1 MTEKVGHTAAAVTKG
16 GYFAELDKAID
27 ARKDSGSS
35 TAAVQRFLGGESG
48 VDTLVDDLNLA
59 AARGEKVTFS
69 DQMLANALEQVPGL
83 TKANAA
89 IILAKAKDVKART
102 AKARAGAEQGKQI
115 RQALMAKTRE
125 GLPKL
130 PDRQQT
136 YVQRIAALRE
146 QHKRESGSPI
156 VGESPEAPITPA
168 PAEKLIG

>member
-48 VDTLVDDLNLA
+48 VGTFVDDLNRA

-69 DQMLANALEQVPGL
+69 DKLLANALEQVPGL
-83 TKANAA
+83 TEATAD
-89 IILAKAKDVKART
+89 IIFKKAKEVQART
-102 AKARAGAEQGKQI
+102 AKARAGAKQGKEI
-115 RQALMAKTRE
+115 RQALMAKTLE
-125 GLPKL
+125 
-130 PDRQQT
+130 DRPSLADSQQT
-136 YVQRIAALRE
+136 YVQKIAALRE

-156 VGESPEAPITPA
+156 VGESPEARITPA